1 MIAVFRIVKRFL
13 CEIPLDSKKGRLLE
27 SAPSWSAIA
36 APPKYESTMF
46 DIYAYVYAQLKATDI
61 PLDEIVKNCG
71 VPKSTVRW
79 IKNAKTANPR
89 IDTLKKLAKYFESA
103 EKVKK

>member
-1 MIAVFRIVKRFL
+1 
-13 CEIPLDSKKGRLLE
+13 
-27 SAPSWSAIA
+27 
-36 APPKYESTMF
+36 MF

-61 PLDEIVKNCG
+61 PIDEIVKNCG

-79 IKNAKTANPR
+79 IKSAKTANPR
-89 IDTLKKLAKYFESA
+89 IGTLTKLAKYFEKL